1 MENEK
6 LEEAFRSMNLA
17 QNKAAEW
24 NEGPLL
30 VLAGPG
36 SGKTRVLTCRI
47 AKILSESK
55 GKNFRVLALT
65 FTNKAA
71 DEMRERIIPLASGEE
86 GRLFIGTFHSFCADV
101 LRQHGIHVN
110 INPNFQIYSQDSD
123 LQAILDDII
132 NEAKKKFDFVN
143 ETHKK
148 TLPVIQKLKANLI
161 TSDQIEGVFLDKNFA
176 EVMAILYPAFE
187 MELGKRNALD
197 FNSLILKTHQLF
209 SKFPALAKRYRT
221 VYPYM
226 CVDEFQDTNDA
237 QYKLLKSLT
246 GDQFKNLFIVADD
259 DQIIYQWNGA
269 SYKRL
274 EDFEKDFSPTIL
286 QLPVNYRCPPQIIDM
301 ANNLIRKNFLR
312 SENKKP
318 LEAFKTDYYEETVKL
333 LKFPDFESEGKGV
346 ASHISNRFPLDPSS
360 IVVLARN
367 RRLLEGVAKELLEL
381 KIKAEIYQRKTEFE
395 STPFIWLNAIL
406 KLSNDRQ
413 NRDTLDA
420 VCGSF
425 SQLTQVNIDASEVVL
440 QSRTGN
446 NDFLQYW
453 TKITNLNSTERF
465 LEIIETVSKYLVDGR
480 DYQAFINQAL
490 MWFKTLVKDHHLKQD
505 VSHVEVFSQY
515 EAELSVWHE
524 LTREIYSSLG
534 QKPTLEAFLQELQLH
549 SKETPP
555 DNDTVVLMT
564 IHSSKGKEFDNV
576 YLVGLVDDELPSYQ
590 SKQKGDFSPE
600 MEEERRNCFVAIT
613 RAKTTLTLSY
623 FENYRGWA
631 KKPSR
636 FLFEMG
642 LIKE

>member
-1 MENEK
+1 MDNQR
-6 LEEAFRSMNLA
+6 LEEAFSAMNLA

-24 NEGPLL
+24 NEGALL

-36 SGKTRVLTCRI
+36 SGKTLVLTCRI

-86 GRLFIGTFHSFCADV
+86 SRLFIGTFHSFCADV
-101 LRQHGIHVN
+101 LRQHGIHIN

-123 LQAILDDII
+123 LQAILDDIVI
-132 NEAKKKFDFVN
+132 EAKRKYNFITDSHSKI
-143 ETHKK
+143 
-148 TLPVIQKLKANLI
+148 LPVIQKLKANLV
-161 TSDQIEGVFLDKNFA
+161 SVDQSEGIFLDKNFA
-176 EVMAILYPAFE
+176 KVIAILYPAFE
-187 MELGKRNALD
+187 LELEKRNALD
-197 FNSLILKTHQLF
+197 FNSLILRTFQLF

-221 VYPYM
+221 VYPYI

-237 QYKLLKSLT
+237 QYELLKSLT

-274 EDFEKDFSPTIL
+274 EDFEKDYSPMIL

-301 ANNLIRKNFLR
+301 ANNLIQNNFLR

-318 LEAFKTDYYEETVKL
+318 LEAFKTDYNEETVKI
-333 LKFPDFESEGKGV
+333 LKFSDFESEGKGV
-346 ASHISNRFPLDPSS
+346 AIHISNRSPFTPSS
-360 IVVLARN
+360 IVVLGRN
-367 RRLLEGVAKELLEL
+367 RRLLEVVAKELGEL

-395 STPFIWLNAIL
+395 STPFIWLNSIL

-413 NRDTLDA
+413 NRDALNA

-425 SQLTQVNIDASEVVL
+425 SQLTQVNIDVNEVVL

-453 TKITNLNSTERF
+453 VKIASLEAIEKSI
-465 LEIIETVSKYLVDGR
+465 EIIATVSKYLVDGR
-480 DYQAFINQAL
+480 DYQGFINQAIK
-490 MWFKTLVKDHHLKQD
+490 WFKSLIKEQRFKKEA
-505 VSHVEVFSQY
+505 SHIEIFSQY
-515 EAELSVWHE
+515 DAELAVWHE
-524 LTREIYSSLG
+524 LTREIYLSLG
-534 QKPTLEAFLQELQLH
+534 QKPTLEAFLQEIQLH

-555 DNDTVVLMT
+555 DKDTVVLMT
-564 IHSSKGKEFDNV
+564 IHSSKGKEFDHV

-613 RAKTTLTLSY
+613 RARKTLTLSY
-623 FENYRGWA
+623 YEKYRGWT

-642 LIKE
+642 IIE

>member
-1 MENEK
+1 VDNQR
-6 LEEAFRSMNLA
+6 LEEAFSAMNLA

-24 NEGPLL
+24 NEGALL

-36 SGKTRVLTCRI
+36 SGKTLVLTCRI

-86 GRLFIGTFHSFCADV
+86 SRLFIGTFHSFCADV
-101 LRQHGIHVN
+101 LRQHGIHIN

-123 LQAILDDII
+123 LQAILDDIVI
-132 NEAKKKFDFVN
+132 EAKRKYNFITDSHSKI
-143 ETHKK
+143 
-148 TLPVIQKLKANLI
+148 LPVIQKLKANLV
-161 TSDQIEGVFLDKNFA
+161 SVDQSEGIFLDKNFA
-176 EVMAILYPAFE
+176 KVIAILYPAFE
-187 MELGKRNALD
+187 LELEKRNALD
-197 FNSLILKTHQLF
+197 FNSLILRTFQLF

-221 VYPYM
+221 VYPYI

-237 QYKLLKSLT
+237 QYELLKSLT

-274 EDFEKDFSPTIL
+274 EDFEKDYSPMIL

-301 ANNLIRKNFLR
+301 ANNLIQNNFLR

-318 LEAFKTDYYEETVKL
+318 LEAFKTDYNEETVKI
-333 LKFPDFESEGKGV
+333 LKFSDFESEGKGV
-346 ASHISNRFPLDPSS
+346 AIHISNRSPFTPSS
-360 IVVLARN
+360 IVVLGRN
-367 RRLLEGVAKELLEL
+367 RRLLEVVAKELGEL

-395 STPFIWLNAIL
+395 STPFIWLNSIL

-413 NRDTLDA
+413 NRDALNA

-425 SQLTQVNIDASEVVL
+425 SQLTQVNIDVNEVVL

-453 TKITNLNSTERF
+453 VKIASLEAIEKSI
-465 LEIIETVSKYLVDGR
+465 EIIATVSKYLVDGR
-480 DYQAFINQAL
+480 DYQGFINQAIK
-490 MWFKTLVKDHHLKQD
+490 WFKSLIKEQRFKKEA
-505 VSHVEVFSQY
+505 SHIEIFSQY
-515 EAELSVWHE
+515 DAELAVWHE
-524 LTREIYSSLG
+524 LTREIYLSLG
-534 QKPTLEAFLQELQLH
+534 QKPTLEAFLQEIQLH

-555 DNDTVVLMT
+555 DKDTVVLMT
-564 IHSSKGKEFDNV
+564 IHSSKGKEFDHV

-613 RAKTTLTLSY
+613 RARKTLTLSY
-623 FENYRGWA
+623 YEKYRGWT

-642 LIKE
+642 IIE

>member
-6 LEEAFRSMNLA
+6 LEEAFSSMNLA
-17 QNKAAEW
+17 QTQAAEW
-24 NEGPLL
+24 NEGALL

-86 GRLFIGTFHSFCADV
+86 SRLFIGTFHSFCADV

-132 NEAKKKFDFVN
+132 NEAKKKYDFVN

-176 EVMAILYPAFE
+176 KVMAILYPAFE
-187 MELGKRNALD
+187 MELEKRNALD

-301 ANNLIRKNFLR
+301 ANNLIRNNFLR

-318 LEAFKTDYYEETVKL
+318 LEAYKTDYYEETVKL
-333 LKFPDFESEGKGV
+333 LKFPDFDSEGKGV

-367 RRLLEGVAKELLEL
+367 RRLLEGIAKELLEL

-425 SQLTQVNIDASEVVL
+425 SQLTQINIDASEVVL

-453 TKITNLNSTERF
+453 IKITNLNSTENF

-505 VSHVEVFSQY
+505 LSHVEVFSQY

-549 SKETPP
+549 SKETPS

-642 LIKE
+642 LIKG

>member
-1 MENEK
+1 
-6 LEEAFRSMNLA
+6 MNLA

-24 NEGPLL
+24 NEGALL

-36 SGKTRVLTCRI
+36 SGKTLVLTCRI

-86 GRLFIGTFHSFCADV
+86 SRLFIGTFHSFCADV
-101 LRQHGIHVN
+101 LRQHGIHIN

-123 LQAILDDII
+123 LQAILDDIVI
-132 NEAKKKFDFVN
+132 EAKRKYNFITDSHSKI
-143 ETHKK
+143 
-148 TLPVIQKLKANLI
+148 LPVIQKLKANLV
-161 TSDQIEGVFLDKNFA
+161 SVDQSEGIFLDKNFA
-176 EVMAILYPAFE
+176 KVIAILYPAFE
-187 MELGKRNALD
+187 LELEKRNALD
-197 FNSLILKTHQLF
+197 FNSLILRTFQLF

-221 VYPYM
+221 VYPYI

-237 QYKLLKSLT
+237 QYELLKSLT

-274 EDFEKDFSPTIL
+274 EDFEKDYSPMIL

-301 ANNLIRKNFLR
+301 ANNLIQNNFLR

-318 LEAFKTDYYEETVKL
+318 LEAFKTDYNEETVKI
-333 LKFPDFESEGKGV
+333 LKFSDFESEGKGV
-346 ASHISNRFPLDPSS
+346 AIHISNRSPFTPSS
-360 IVVLARN
+360 IVVLGRN
-367 RRLLEGVAKELLEL
+367 RRLLEVVAKELGEL

-395 STPFIWLNAIL
+395 STPFIWLNSIL

-413 NRDTLDA
+413 NRDALNA

-425 SQLTQVNIDASEVVL
+425 SQLTQVNIDVNEVVL

-453 TKITNLNSTERF
+453 VKIASLEAIEKSI
-465 LEIIETVSKYLVDGR
+465 EIIATVSKYLVDGR
-480 DYQAFINQAL
+480 DYQGFINQAIK
-490 MWFKTLVKDHHLKQD
+490 WFKSLIKEQRFKKEA
-505 VSHVEVFSQY
+505 SHIEIFSQY
-515 EAELSVWHE
+515 DAELAVWHE
-524 LTREIYSSLG
+524 LTREIYLSLG
-534 QKPTLEAFLQELQLH
+534 QKPTLEAFLQEIQLH

-555 DNDTVVLMT
+555 DKDTVVLMT
-564 IHSSKGKEFDNV
+564 IHSSKGKEFDHV

-613 RAKTTLTLSY
+613 RARKTLTLSY
-623 FENYRGWA
+623 YEKYRGWT

-642 LIKE
+642 IIE